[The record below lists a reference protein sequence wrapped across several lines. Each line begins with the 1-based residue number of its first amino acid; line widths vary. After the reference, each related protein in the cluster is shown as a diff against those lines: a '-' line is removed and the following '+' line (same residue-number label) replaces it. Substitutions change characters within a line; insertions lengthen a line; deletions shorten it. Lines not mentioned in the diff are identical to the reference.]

1 MTTTVILKIGKE
13 ELTVRGEYT
22 PAEPEIRYYN
32 DGSGYPG
39 HESEFEAESI
49 IYNGVEVIELVAEL
63 DKWVYI
69 NDLCIKELEG
79 DE

>member
-1 MTTTVILKIGKE
+1 MTTTVIIQIGKA

-22 PAEPEIRYYN
+22 PAEPEVRYYK

-39 HESEFEAESI
+39 HASEFEAESI
-49 IYNGVEVIELVAEL
+49 IYNRIEVIELIAEL
-63 DKWVYI
+63 DKVIDI